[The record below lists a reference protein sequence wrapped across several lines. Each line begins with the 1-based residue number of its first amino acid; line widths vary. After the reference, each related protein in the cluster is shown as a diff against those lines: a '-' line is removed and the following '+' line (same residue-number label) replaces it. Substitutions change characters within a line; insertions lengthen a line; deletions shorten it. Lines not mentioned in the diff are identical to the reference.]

1 MPISRTS
8 NLKFILEFVNNFLSP
23 NGSITFLNVVV
34 SSAIPV
40 SPVEWRKALNAIS
53 TSHMLSAES
62 SLRVNYSVKN
72 AASVAGG
79 ILEDAESSGHDLI
92 LFATSTY
99 RKRTKR
105 LFGNKIDDVIRKSK
119 VETAVLSYNDDR
131 PLAYHRILLPTS
143 GYRHALRAAGMAEI
157 LLKKYGGEV
166 TILYVSGG
174 NDDPTE
180 VFRPISTIFNMAGI
194 RYRSLLRHG
203 PVADTILDEA
213 NKNYDMMMIG
223 ASERPVLFE
232 HLLGSTADR
241 LIKSSPCPVMMVKTA
256 GNH

>member
-1 MPISRTS
+1 M
-8 NLKFILEFVNNFLSP
+8 
-23 NGSITFLNVVV
+23 NVVV
-34 SSAIPV
+34 SSVIPV
-40 SPVEWRKALNAIS
+40 SPAEWRKALNAIS

-72 AASVAGG
+72 ASSVVGG
-79 ILEDAESSGHDLI
+79 ILDDAESSEHDLI

-131 PLAYHRILLPTS
+131 PLAYNRILLPTS
-143 GYRHALRAAGMAEI
+143 GYRHALRAASMAEI

-166 TILYVSGG
+166 TILYVGGG

-180 VFRPISTIFNMAGI
+180 VFRPITTIFNMAGV

-213 NKNYDMMMIG
+213 HKNYDLMMIG
-223 ASERPVLFE
+223 ASERPILFE

-256 GNH
+256 GNLQ

>member
-1 MPISRTS
+1 M
-8 NLKFILEFVNNFLSP
+8 
-23 NGSITFLNVVV
+23 
-34 SSAIPV
+34 IPV

-62 SLRVNYSVKN
+62 NLRVSYSVKN
-72 AASVAGG
+72 ASSVVVG
-79 ILEDAESSGHDLI
+79 ILEEAESSDHDLI

-99 RKRTKR
+99 RKRTNR

-119 VETAVLSYNDDR
+119 VETTVLSYNDDR

-143 GYRHALRAAGMAEI
+143 GYKHALRAASMAEI

-166 TILYVSGG
+166 TILYVGSD
-174 NDDPTE
+174 NDNANE
-180 VFRPISTIFNMAGI
+180 VFRPISTIFNTAGV

-223 ASERPVLFE
+223 ASERPILFE
-232 HLLGSTADR
+232 HLLGSTADK

-256 GNH
+256 GNLQ